1 MRLIIVERIKLNRKW
16 VSWVSQVVQDFE
28 KDKRERHLRLRGT
41 CKSKHGGRKVQV
53 VFRRS

>member
-41 CKSKHGGRKVQV
+41 CKSKQGGRKVQV